1 MSDHTASYTLSTTVP
16 ANYTDTVAATRAA
29 LAEQGFGVLT
39 EIDIAATMKAK
50 LDLDLLPRL
59 ILGACNPTLASQ
71 ALAAEPAVGVLLPCN
86 VVVRTLD
93 AEHTL
98 VEAMDPAIMTQLT
111 ENPSLAEVAGQARS
125 LLTNALT
132 TIAGS
137 AA

>member
-1 MSDHTASYTLSTTVP
+1 MSHSTATYTLSTLVL
-16 ANYTDTVAATRAA
+16 ADFTDTVAATRAA
-29 LAEQGFGVLT
+29 LAERGFGVLT

-50 LDLDLLPRL
+50 LDIDLPPHL

-71 ALAAEPAVGVLLPCN
+71 ALAADAAVAVLLPCN
-86 VVVRTLD
+86 VVVRTID

-111 ENPSLAEVAGQARS
+111 ENPSLAEVAGKARS
-125 LLTNALT
+125 LLTHALAT
-132 TIAGS
+132 LTDS